1 MKVDRRR
8 QKKIHGCRH
17 EDRRHMSFIS
27 IYLLLSSLIFLSCN
41 SEDAIYREYQCYFI
55 FDTQLHPQ
63 PCQLTGILGNPGHF
77 CKIEAS
83 LEKGV
88 RHLKTTRNY
97 DGNFEDIL
105 LSTDRENQ
113 QRCVLG
119 ANNCIFFG
127 TSSYD
132 NILIAYE
139 GQCSNCLNQYGGT
152 RYPLTWQNNGQQLHC
167 AKCGRTYDVNNGVV
181 ISEEGGKQL
190 YRYQAAFDGQMIRAW
205 N

>member
-1 MKVDRRR
+1 MKVGGL
-8 QKKIHGCRH
+8 KYFCYYIT
-17 EDRRHMSFIS
+17 M
-27 IYLLLSSLIFLSCN
+27 SLIVILSLSACN
-41 SEDAIYREYQCYFI
+41 TEDAIYREYRCYFL

-63 PCQLTGILGNPGHF
+63 PCQLTGIIGNPGHF

-83 LEKGV
+83 VEKGV

-97 DGNFEDIL
+97 DGNIEDIL

-113 QRCVLG
+113 QSCILG
-119 ANNCIFFG
+119 AGNCIIVG

-132 NILIAYE
+132 NVFIAYE

-152 RYPLTWQNNGQQLHC
+152 RYPLTWQKNGNQLSC
-167 AKCGRTYDVNNGVV
+167 AKCGRYYDVNNGTVA
-181 ISEEGGKQL
+181 SGEGGKQL
-190 YRYQAAFDGQMIRAW
+190 YRYQAAFDGQFIRVW